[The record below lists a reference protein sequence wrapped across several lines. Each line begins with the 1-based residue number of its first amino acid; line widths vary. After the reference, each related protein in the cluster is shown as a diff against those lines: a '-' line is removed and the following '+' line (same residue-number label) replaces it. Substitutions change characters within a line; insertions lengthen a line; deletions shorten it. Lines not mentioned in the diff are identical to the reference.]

1 MTFFFFQ
8 SPKPKARGK
17 PKKTPAKKQKTPKK
31 PAKKR
36 SRKEDSD
43 SDSESSEDP
52 EPQRKKPKPAA
63 RTKKADS
70 SSNSKTPPVKDSSD
84 EDKPLSKMMMKKNP
98 SDDQLTETVKSLL
111 KEADLEE
118 LTMKQICQK
127 VFDVYSDHDLSSRK
141 DFIKQTVRSLIT

>member
-1 MTFFFFQ
+1 
-8 SPKPKARGK
+8 
-17 PKKTPAKKQKTPKK
+17 
-31 PAKKR
+31 
-36 SRKEDSD
+36 
-43 SDSESSEDP
+43 
-52 EPQRKKPKPAA
+52 
-63 RTKKADS
+63 
-70 SSNSKTPPVKDSSD
+70 
-84 EDKPLSKMMMKKNP
+84 MMMKKNP